1 MKSAFAL
8 AFCALALLAGCSGND
23 DETEPACEAKLVD
36 YTYACYDIPRYDGDN
51 GSLLKRGEPLQG
63 CSDLLD
69 TLPDGAYWWAK
80 TDSTGEGV
88 YGRVFIGKDSWM
100 QDGSMYGNRMYGYRG
115 YCMLDSIGADSTV
128 AGTCVSF
135 VQGMEALCHFAPTDS
150 ADGEGRWNMQKCDL
164 HVMSCGTDMCTF
176 VFPRDPVRHL
186 DEIEGLDCIN
196 RHKTQQQ
203 MLDSLA
209 VDSTAVAVTMND
221 SIVEIKVLDAKM
233 TWTKRPGL

>member
-1 MKSAFAL
+1 MKRISAYAKTATAL
-8 AFCALALLAGCSGND
+8 CAAALLAGCSDND
-23 DETEPACEAKLVD
+23 DETEPACEARLVD

-88 YGRVFIGKDSWM
+88 YGRVFVGKDSWM
-100 QDGSMYGNRMYGYRG
+100 MDGPEYGYGG
-115 YCMLDSIGADSTV
+115 YCTLDSIGADSAV

-135 VQGMEALCHFAPTDS
+135 IRGMEMLCYLGPADS
-150 ADGEGRWNMQKCDL
+150 VDGEPGSETKDCDVHLMKCIA
-164 HVMSCGTDMCTF
+164 DMCAF
-176 VFPRDPVRHL
+176 AVPRDPVRHL
-186 DEIEGLDCIN
+186 DEIEGLNCIN
-196 RHKTQQQ
+196 LHKTKQQI
-203 MLDSLA
+203 LDSLA

-221 SIVEIKVLDAKM
+221 SIEASIQTMA
-233 TWTKRPGL
+233 T